1 MHLIKAELNQI
12 KNIVDMSVRAFGTD
26 TEVGGK
32 EGDYPPEYDS
42 QEWHREMA
50 VEGHLFQAVADGKS
64 VGAAVLFLNEK
75 DESLYIGRIFI
86 DSIYHRKGY
95 GILLMKCIEDYFP
108 SVRKFCLD
116 TPEWNI
122 RTNAFYQK
130 SGYKKV
136 KAENGFIFYQKT
148 K

>member
-1 MHLIKAELNQI
+1 
-12 KNIVDMSVRAFGTD
+12 MSVRAFGTD

-75 DESLYIGRIFI
+75 DKSLYIGRIFI

-95 GILLMKCIEDYFP
+95 GILLMKCIEDYFS

>member
-64 VGAAVLFLNEK
+64 VGLNEK
-75 DESLYIGRIFI
+75 DKSLYIGRIFI

>member
-64 VGAAVLFLNEK
+64 VLADISQRNEESTLHAARRNSNRGIIHVLVLQIRQEQAICQLQQ
-75 DESLYIGRIFI
+75 SQPQL
-86 DSIYHRKGY
+86 
-95 GILLMKCIEDYFP
+95 
-108 SVRKFCLD
+108 VRH
-116 TPEWNI
+116 TNQWN
-122 RTNAFYQK
+122 RGSQK
-130 SGYKKV
+130 
-136 KAENGFIFYQKT
+136 
-148 K
+148 